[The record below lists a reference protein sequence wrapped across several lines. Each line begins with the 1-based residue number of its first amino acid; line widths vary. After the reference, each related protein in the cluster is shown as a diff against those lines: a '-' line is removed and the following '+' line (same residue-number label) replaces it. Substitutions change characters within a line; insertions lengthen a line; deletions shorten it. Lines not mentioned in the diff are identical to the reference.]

1 MKHFII
7 SKNRLQPSVWDGGKT
22 YEYFIYPPEATYAKR
37 DFLFRVSA
45 ASIEKV
51 PSHFTRFENYQRF
64 LVMLDN
70 DLHIQR
76 NSKKEHYKKDEIFS
90 FDSNDEIISQTLGN
104 DFNLMISKEKVI
116 ANVCFADNLSSS
128 HDFIFVYATQ
138 NVKITFKESEVDLL
152 KGDVFFVE
160 NVKEESLSLIASAK
174 CIIAFVGLK
183 K

>member
-7 SKNRLQPSVWDGGKT
+7 SKNSLKPSVWDGGKT
-22 YEYFIYPPEATYAKR
+22 YEYFIYPPEATYTKR
-37 DFLFRVSA
+37 DFLFRISA

-76 NSKKEHYKKDEIFS
+76 NNKAEHYKKEEIFS

-104 DFNLMISKEKVI
+104 DFNLMISKEL
-116 ANVCFADNLSSS
+116 LSAKMFFLNAEIQLKHSL
-128 HDFIFVYATQ
+128 IFLFSLTDVGI
-138 NVKITFKESEVDLL
+138 KINNKKVDLKKDDLVLIENEDQLEVLL
-152 KGDVFFVE
+152 KT
-160 NVKEESLSLIASAK
+160 ESTILAGTLI
-174 CIIAFVGLK
+174 L
-183 K
+183 